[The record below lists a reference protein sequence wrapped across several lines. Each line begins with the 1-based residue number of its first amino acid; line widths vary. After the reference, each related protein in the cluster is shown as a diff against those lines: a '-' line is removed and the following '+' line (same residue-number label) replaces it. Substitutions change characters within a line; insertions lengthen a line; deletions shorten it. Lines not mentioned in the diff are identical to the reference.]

1 MAASRV
7 VVHGDVQGVFF
18 RDACRKEAIAAGVVG
33 WVANRSDGTVEA
45 HFEGDESAIE
55 EMRHWCEMGSAQA
68 QVERVEVTSTDEA
81 ALETFD
87 VRD

>member
-18 RDACRKEAIAAGVVG
+18 RDACRKEATAAGVVG

-55 EMRHWCEMGSAQA
+55 KMRRWCETGSAQA
-68 QVERVEVTSTDEA
+68 QVERVEVTSTNEA
-81 ALETFD
+81 GVETFE